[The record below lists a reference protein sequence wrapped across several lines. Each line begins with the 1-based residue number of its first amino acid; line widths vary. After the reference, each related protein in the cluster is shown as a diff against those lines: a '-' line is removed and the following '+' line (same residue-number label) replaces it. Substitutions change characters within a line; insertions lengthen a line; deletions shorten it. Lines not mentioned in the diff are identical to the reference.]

1 MPSTTVN
8 FDEADV
14 VKMILEFFQNR
25 DLKITMLNLERESGV
40 INGLFSDD
48 MLFLRQLILDG
59 QWDDVVDFIQPLSS
73 VESFN
78 MKKFLYVI
86 YKHKYLELLC
96 IKSEG
101 PMPNSEFTV
110 DEVVTCLNALE
121 QYCPSK
127 DEYSTL
133 CLLLTMPKI
142 SDHSEYQLWNP
153 SSARV
158 ECFKDIHALTEKFL
172 PFDKRVDAKFSASK
186 NDRLVQLLVKGLM
199 FEACV
204 EFCQHKATSSEVDS
218 KTIKIP
224 QVLNGS
230 PVSDAD
236 LSLLSWLESIPH
248 ESFSCPFEQKALHL
262 DARPFAKPTLEASWS
277 EQILV
282 TPIKPKMFPHSAM
295 PTSRQRSNTA
305 ELMSRSLMP
314 QLDGL
319 GFGLAQARRS
329 PFGSTGD
336 ISLMSR
342 SFAGFHLNTTGKRN
356 IMNTSVDKL
365 FNDPSLIMNDTPP
378 PPVRAPASPPP
389 PTMPPAVSTSAES
402 DRTDGKLAPTQ
413 SLSPRHSITS
423 SSLRSSTTDS
433 TRDSSAELYKEYQ
446 RQKQQLQ
453 ERLEQQEKQR
463 TEMQQQLMELEKQS
477 LATYH
482 GPTDNRYIENQ
493 QLQQQQQQL
502 QASSKSLKTSSSS
515 KSSIEGGQGVSTTT
529 TTGSIPQPA
538 IAAVN
543 TLNSTKVESNS
554 SCSLPQ
560 TLASTGGHVQPPP
573 VLDSKQAVINN
584 RADYPEPVG
593 DEIFNIS
600 PIRPP
605 IDSLFQRLDFSSA
618 DVGGFEAGTSKPRP
632 IGPVKSAGMKSSREG
647 GRTHRVRLLD
657 VFRASDPNRNM
668 TISDASDSS
677 LQASSSD
684 NRMKTTMKHAD
695 NKKPQFIPV
704 TRFEDQQAIRSVA
717 FHPSGNYY
725 AVGSNTKVLR
735 VCTFPNVA
743 ELKDG
748 HLTSEPNIVYKS
760 SKHHK
765 GSIYCVAWNE
775 LGDLIAT
782 GSNDKTIKM
791 IRYDSQTHQ
800 AVGPEVELNHHD
812 GTVRDM
818 VFMQDTSNRSSL
830 LISGGAGDCKIYI
843 TDCETGTP
851 IRVLSGHS
859 GHIYSLHTWG
869 GCMFVSGSQD
879 KTARFWDLRAS
890 TAISVVP
897 SPGQGS
903 PFASVC
909 VDMSG
914 RLLAS
919 GHEDTSCML
928 WDIRGARMVQTYKPH
943 ASDVRS
949 ARFSPNAF
957 YLLTGSYDNRIM
969 LTDLHGDLTQP
980 LPRVVVA
987 EHTDKVIQCRW
998 HPQQLAFVSTS
1009 ADKTVTCWGLPVV

>member
-515 KSSIEGGQGVSTTT
+515 KSSIEGGQG
-529 TTGSIPQPA
+529 
-538 IAAVN
+538 
-543 TLNSTKVESNS
+543 
-554 SCSLPQ
+554 
-560 TLASTGGHVQPPP
+560 
-573 VLDSKQAVINN
+573 
-584 RADYPEPVG
+584 
-593 DEIFNIS
+593 
-600 PIRPP
+600 
-605 IDSLFQRLDFSSA
+605 
-618 DVGGFEAGTSKPRP
+618 FEAGTSKPRP

>member
-515 KSSIEGGQGVSTTT
+515 KSSIEGGQG
-529 TTGSIPQPA
+529 
-538 IAAVN
+538 
-543 TLNSTKVESNS
+543 
-554 SCSLPQ
+554 
-560 TLASTGGHVQPPP
+560 
-573 VLDSKQAVINN
+573 
-584 RADYPEPVG
+584 
-593 DEIFNIS
+593 
-600 PIRPP
+600 
-605 IDSLFQRLDFSSA
+605 
-618 DVGGFEAGTSKPRP
+618 FEAGTSKPRP

-647 GRTHRVRLLD
+647 
-657 VFRASDPNRNM
+657 DPNRNM